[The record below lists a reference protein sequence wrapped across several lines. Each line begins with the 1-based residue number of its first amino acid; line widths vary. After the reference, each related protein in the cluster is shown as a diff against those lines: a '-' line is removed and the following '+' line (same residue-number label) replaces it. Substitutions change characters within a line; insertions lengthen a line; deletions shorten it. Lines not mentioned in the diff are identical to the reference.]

1 MVAQPLAPTPAAV
14 HLRSQYFPGK
24 ATMTMRLDDEDED
37 TKPDD
42 ATPPPMPGFAADK
55 ALFDARILTLT
66 GEINDKQAKR
76 IADSLLALAAAKD
89 DPITLVI
96 SSPGGHVESGD
107 MIHDMIKF
115 VKPRVRVLGTGWVAS
130 AGALIYCAA
139 DKADRYSLPNTRFL
153 LHEPRGGVGGAASD
167 VAIQAREI
175 LRMRER
181 LNKIFAAA
189 TGQPL
194 ERIKADTDRD
204 YWMMAE
210 EAKDYGLVGTIITGM
225 DQLR

>member
-1 MVAQPLAPTPAAV
+1 
-14 HLRSQYFPGK
+14 
-24 ATMTMRLDDEDED
+24 MTYRLDDEE
-37 TKPDD
+37 TKPDE
-42 ATPPPMPGFAADK
+42 TPPPLPGFAADK

-76 IADSLLALAAAKD
+76 ITDSLLALSAAKD

-181 LNKIFAAA
+181 LNRIFAAA
-189 TGQPL
+189 TGQSL
-194 ERIKADTDRD
+194 DRIKADTDRD
-204 YWMMAE
+204 HWMMAQ
-210 EAKDYGLVGTIITGM
+210 EAKDYGLVGSIITGM
-225 DQLR
+225 DELI